1 MTDEEIL
8 EGLKAYTS
16 KPEVI
21 DKAIKGLKSL
31 EAWEKVSKDLI
42 SRQAVVHVIDTIVP
56 QTDETWYSFYQK
68 TLKRISKIQS
78 ISIRR
83 D

>member
-21 DKAIKGLKSL
+21 DKALKGLKSL
-31 EAWEKVSKDLI
+31 EAWGKVKEEILNPNEMDCFENSNIWQVWFLKI
-42 SRQAVVHVIDTIVP
+42 IDKHLSEVS
-56 QTDETWYSFYQK
+56 E
-68 TLKRISKIQS
+68 
-78 ISIRR
+78 
-83 D
+83 

>member
-31 EAWEKVSKDLI
+31 EAWELAKAEILKAQTYVMFVGDKDLYVERKDVLKI
-42 SRQAVVHVIDTIVP
+42 ID
-56 QTDETWYSFYQK
+56 EH
-68 TLKRISKIQS
+68 LKEVEEW
-78 ISIRR
+78 

>member
-21 DKAIKGLKSL
+21 DKALNGLKSL
-31 EAWEKVSKDLI
+31 EAWEKVKEEIEKESEI
-42 SRQAVVHVIDTIVP
+42 
-56 QTDETWYSFYQK
+56 E
-68 TLKRISKIQS
+68 TLKLHWGEATGLNKAIEIIDKYRGDTDGNS
-78 ISIRR
+78 
-83 D
+83 